1 MSLESRPPSPD
12 IVVVRGPGP
21 RWLQISLVVAA
32 LIYLAAMV
40 AGPSKLSGREPAL
53 PSLRLFTQVACLFPN
68 AARMSIDYRVDAFDC
83 DSRTLTE
90 LDTGVYFPMHR
101 SNKENRLHRVG
112 FLFRNNAAV
121 MQALDD
127 FLVTQHNARLAAGL
141 PANDGVDGVIG
152 GIRLHSLRTPLPA
165 LGSPVPRYQGPRLDE
180 HPKHLRKTW
189 YRTPRP
195 LVRER
200 CEIAPYLRPGAEL

>member
-1 MSLESRPPSPD
+1 MSASEPE
-12 IVVVRGPGP
+12 VVVVSGPGP
-21 RWLQISLVVAA
+21 RWLRSGLVVAA
-32 LIYLAAMV
+32 VIYLAALV
-40 AGPSKLSGREPAL
+40 AGPSKIWGSEPAL
-53 PSLRLFTQVACLFPN
+53 PTLRLFTQVACLFPN
-68 AARMSIDYRVDAFDC
+68 AARMSIDYRVEAFDC
-83 DSRTLTE
+83 DNRTITE

-112 FLFRNNAAV
+112 FLFRNNDEV

-141 PANDGVDGVIG
+141 PAHDGVDGVIG
-152 GIRLHSLRTPLPA
+152 GIRLQSLRTPLPP
-165 LGSPVPRYQGPRLDE
+165 LGAPIERYQRKPLDE

-189 YRTPRP
+189 YRTPGP